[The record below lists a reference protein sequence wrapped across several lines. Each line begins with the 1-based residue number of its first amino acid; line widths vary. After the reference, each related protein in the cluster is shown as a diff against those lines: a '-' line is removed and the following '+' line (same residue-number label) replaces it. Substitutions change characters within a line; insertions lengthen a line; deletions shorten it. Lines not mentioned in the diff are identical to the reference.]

1 VTQQTMDIAPL
12 IIWAAGITTL
22 LNFANIAWS
31 IFSGPTRKLTER
43 LAKNEAR
50 LLETERRTERHA
62 NQIAGLNQ
70 TVGSMPGHAALHQ
83 LELTL
88 ASMGGDLREMRAVME
103 GNAKVMQRLE
113 LVVTR
118 HEDHLL
124 DGGKR

>member
-1 VTQQTMDIAPL
+1 MNEVMDIAPV
-12 IIWAAGITTL
+12 IYWIAGLSTL
-22 LNFANIAWS
+22 ANFANMAWS

-43 LAKNEAR
+43 LAKTEAR
-50 LLETERRTERHA
+50 LLEVERKAERHS
-62 NQIAGLNQ
+62 NQITSLSQ
-70 TVGSMPGHAALHQ
+70 TVGGMPGHQALHQ

-103 GNAKVMQRLE
+103 GNAKVMARLE
-113 LVVTR
+113 MVVTR

>member
-1 VTQQTMDIAPL
+1 MSEVMDIAPL
-12 IIWAAGITTL
+12 IYWIAGLSTL
-22 LNFANIAWS
+22 ANFANMAWS
-31 IFSGPTRKLTER
+31 IFSGPTRKLSERLAKTEVRLVETER
-43 LAKNEAR
+43 LA
-50 LLETERRTERHA
+50 ERHA

-113 LVVTR
+113 
-118 HEDHLL
+118 
-124 DGGKR
+124 